1 MSITDWITAGS
12 LALLVVIGLRAAIAT
27 CRIAEA
33 MIEQSHPEQVTRNI
47 YRKLNNIMGIT
58 EDIQTS
64 VASLHDI
71 MGEIAEYASEVQG
84 RVNALEAKLA
94 EAEANAADPGAVEAL
109 KAEIAEFK
117 AQADAMV
124 ASLPTPPAVPDVTP
138 VETPVEDAPVE

>member
-12 LALLVVIGLRAAIAT
+12 VALLVVIGLRAAIAT

-71 MGEIAEYASEVQG
+71 MSEIAEYAAEVQA
-84 RVNALEAKLA
+84 RVNGLEAKLA
-94 EAEANAADPGAVEAL
+94 EAEANAADPAAVEAL

-117 AQADAMV
+117 TQADAMV